1 MSDKLD
7 ALDYKILQLLQ
18 QDCRMTN
25 LEISARIG
33 LSPAPTLERVKK
45 LEKAKII
52 EGYHAKLNRLKLKLG
67 VCVFIQVTL
76 SRQVDNVVVKFKKRI
91 AELPEIVECY
101 QVTGN
106 SDYLM
111 KIMVTDIPAFEKLI
125 SENLSRMDEIGS
137 LHTMLMIS
145 ELKNSRVL
153 PLKYEY

>member
-145 ELKNSRVL
+145 ELKNSNVL

>member
-1 MSDKLD
+1 MSTVL
-7 ALDYKILQLLQ
+7 
-18 QDCRMTN
+18 
-25 LEISARIG
+25 
-33 LSPAPTLERVKK
+33 

-145 ELKNSRVL
+145 ELKNSKVL

>member
-52 EGYHAKLNRLKLKLG
+52 EGYHAKLNRIKLKLG
-67 VCVFIQVTL
+67 VCVFIQVSL